1 MDRDEFNE
9 LMKHAGLNKKRLAEI
24 LETSY
29 QGVNSWGTNGR
40 GYPYWVKSWLE
51 NYIKSLD
58 MDKIVEVVK
67 PYTENKED

>member
-9 LMKHAGLNKKRLAEI
+9 LMKRAGLNKKQLAEI

-40 GYPYWVKSWLE
+40 GYPYWVESWLE

-58 MDKIVEVVK
+58 MDKIVEVVR

>member
-40 GYPYWVKSWLE
+40 GYPYWVISWLE

-67 PYTENKED
+67 PYVDKDL